1 MHEGVAKNIW
11 SPKATECSCLRETI
25 ANFNTMIQLVEWE
38 VLFSLMQA
46 VFLKLL

>member
-1 MHEGVAKNIW
+1 MHEGVAKKIW
-11 SPKATECSCLRETI
+11 SPKVAECSCLRETM
-25 ANFNTMIQLVEWE
+25 ANINMMIQLVEWE